1 MLLAQTW
8 APAFLMA
15 GLCAVAAS
23 AAEPVIETVEYKDG
37 EVGLVGYLARPAE
50 ATGKLPGVIV
60 VHEWW
65 GLNDYAKR
73 RARELAQMG
82 YVALAADYYGGG
94 KVGATREE
102 AAALAGSVRGQP
114 AMRTRGEAAYK
125 ALTSRPDVDPERIG
139 ILGFCFGGTAALE
152 LSYTGVPLSAVITIH
167 GGLTV
172 PTDDEASKLK
182 AHYLILHGAADG
194 SVKQE
199 TIDALG
205 AALTKQ
211 NLDWEFIAYGGAPHA
226 FSNPDAGD
234 RYRETAARR
243 SWRQVE
249 LFLAE
254 VFV

>member
-1 MLLAQTW
+1 MRYTPALLTV
-8 APAFLMA
+8 
-15 GLCAVAAS
+15 GLCAIAAPG
-23 AAEPVIETVEYKDG
+23 AEPVIETVQYQDG
-37 EVGLVGYLARPAE
+37 DVALQGYLAKPAD
-50 ATGKLPGVIV
+50 APGKLPGVIV

-73 RARELAQMG
+73 RARELAGLG

-102 AAALAGSVRGQP
+102 AGALAGSVRGQP
-114 AMRTRGEAAYK
+114 AMRTRGQAAYEVLK
-125 ALTSRPDVDPERIG
+125 ARPDVDPNRIA
-139 ILGFCFGGTAALE
+139 IRGFCFGGTAALE
-152 LSYTGVPLSAVITIH
+152 LSYTGADLAAVITIH

-172 PTDDEASKLK
+172 PTEDEASTLM

-205 AALTKQ
+205 AALTKHD
-211 NLDWEFIAYGGAPHA
+211 LDWEFIAYGGAPHA

-234 RYRETAARR
+234 RYREVAARR

-254 VFV
+254 VLAK